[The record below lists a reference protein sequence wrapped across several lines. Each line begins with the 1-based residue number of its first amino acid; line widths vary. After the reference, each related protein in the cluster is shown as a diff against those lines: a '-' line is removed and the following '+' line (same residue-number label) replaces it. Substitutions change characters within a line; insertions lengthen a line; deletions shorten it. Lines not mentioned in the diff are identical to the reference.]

1 MPRHVRAAAVVVDP
15 VATQAV
21 RQNSRVGRHVKSD
34 DPMTDADGG
43 ISCTVMRC
51 SPSMNMRRKGRRLSM
66 RITTL

>member
-34 DPMTDADGG
+34 DPMTDGG
-43 ISCTVMRC
+43 ISSHSDALFSFHEQEKERH
-51 SPSMNMRRKGRRLSM
+51 LSM